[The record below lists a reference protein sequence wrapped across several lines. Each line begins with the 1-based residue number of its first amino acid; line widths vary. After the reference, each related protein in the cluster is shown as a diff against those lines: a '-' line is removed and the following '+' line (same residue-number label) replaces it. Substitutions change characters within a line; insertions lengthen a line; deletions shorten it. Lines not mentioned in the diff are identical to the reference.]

1 LTTTSALDSFSQHG
15 VTPSFKCI
23 INVVNDGESII
34 FKDKM
39 ISSGETVM
47 SKTFTNGYTPLN
59 IKLPSN
65 TSLDKQKMSFKKSRY
80 KFIISNISDSFSS
93 DSSPFVNSSLPTSD
107 DTRNKYSDVTLDVQE
122 LKSSIEKSGKTYYLT
137 SELIGVR
144 TRMKINPGEDATT
157 LQAYELILS
166 EDISIN
172 DDLEVVRQK
181 LRDSGEFEA
190 ISSNIFST
198 EDDYDESKIFLMANI
213 IIDFI
218 KNNPE
223 LDPPSPYKS
232 SNQIQ
237 NFIINC
243 KINGT
248 LILSDKLTKIPEEN
262 TGLIS
267 QYISSYF
274 PNLINQNNASNSTTK
289 VLNIKFE
296 ENPVIYS
303 QPKRFDELN
312 AKLLPVEPFL

>member
-1 LTTTSALDSFSQHG
+1 
-15 VTPSFKCI
+15 
-23 INVVNDGESII
+23 
-34 FKDKM
+34 
-39 ISSGETVM
+39 
-47 SKTFTNGYTPLN
+47 
-59 IKLPSN
+59 
-65 TSLDKQKMSFKKSRY
+65 
-80 KFIISNISDSFSS
+80 
-93 DSSPFVNSSLPTSD
+93 
-107 DTRNKYSDVTLDVQE
+107 
-122 LKSSIEKSGKTYYLT
+122 
-137 SELIGVR
+137 
-144 TRMKINPGEDATT
+144 
-157 LQAYELILS
+157 
-166 EDISIN
+166 
-172 DDLEVVRQK
+172 VRQK